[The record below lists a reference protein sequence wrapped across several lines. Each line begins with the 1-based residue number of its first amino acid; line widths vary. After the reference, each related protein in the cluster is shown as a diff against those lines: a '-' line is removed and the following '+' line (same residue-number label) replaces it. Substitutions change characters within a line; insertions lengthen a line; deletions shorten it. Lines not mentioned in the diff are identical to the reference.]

1 MKKTIKR
8 TFSMVLAF
16 AMLISFVPFGTFTVW
31 AETETSGKCG
41 TNLSWN
47 YDESTATLSI
57 ACSSS
62 WGSLDGYQFGETPW
76 FAFRESIKIVN
87 VDIEV
92 TRVGTNAF
100 RGCESL
106 ETVNMP
112 GVSNIG
118 DYAFYGC
125 SSLESVE
132 LSSCC
137 TSNSTIGKDAFAFCS
152 SLTKIVIPFQYAS
165 IEEEAFYYCENL
177 NTLGIYSSANI
188 GDKAFSYCSNLNSIY
203 IINNEN
209 PFSGTISNNAFT
221 GVEADVYHHYPYS
234 RSDGSRFGGYFIYKK
249 INSGILGYQAF
260 WNYDQTNEKLTISGE
275 GRLFG
280 FSGGSQLPW
289 MEYNYSSGYSSN
301 IKTIIIEDGI
311 TEIPSYSFEYMG
323 NVESVTLPDTLL
335 KLYPNAFNDCKS
347 LTKIVIPASVE
358 YVDGKTYW
366 NRCPNLNDVYY
377 LGTEQEWNEVYTC
390 SETNSEYCIT
400 PHFLVYH
407 SATQS
412 CTKAGYPAHYEF
424 DGTANNTFYDLNKV
438 AIPFLEPSKLEH
450 SFNSDWDK
458 DAVSHWHTCTL
469 CKIAVSDKDDHTYD
483 NACDDTCNICE
494 YVRTINHNY
503 STNYIFNEKSHW
515 RLCHVCGDK
524 TDFGAHVWDDGK
536 VTKEPTCTKD
546 GIKTYTCEI
555 CDTTKTEVINATG
568 HTVVNDEYK
577 APSCTET
584 GLTEGSHCSIC
595 GEIIKAQKVISAKGH
610 TEIIDK
616 AKPATCTETGLTE
629 GGHCSVCGEIL
640 KAQKV
645 IPATGH
651 TVITDE
657 YKAPTCTETGLT
669 EGSHC
674 SNCGEIIKA
683 QKVIPT
689 LDHKW
694 NDGEITKE
702 PTCTENGIK
711 IYTCED
717 CDETKTE
724 AIKAKGHSWDEGVV
738 NKEPTY
744 REEGEKLYTCSDC
757 GETKTEMISRLE
769 KRGKFI
775 VSNETVRAGDDIQV
789 KLYIDKNPG
798 IAALSINIAFPEELK
813 LKEVKYTD
821 LLSSKPSNS
830 KDYTSPFTI
839 SWLSSDSS
847 DKEGTGLFATLT
859 FTADIDA
866 EVTDYT
872 VRVTYKADNIVDSTL
887 DNIPFDIENGTVTV
901 NKPTPGDVNRDGAIN
916 MKDLVLIQQLIN
928 NWNVH
933 IVERAADVNDDGD
946 INMKDLVILQ
956 QYINGWEVVLK

>member
-1 MKKTIKR
+1 
-8 TFSMVLAF
+8 
-16 AMLISFVPFGTFTVW
+16 
-31 AETETSGKCG
+31 
-41 TNLSWN
+41 
-47 YDESTATLSI
+47 
-57 ACSSS
+57 
-62 WGSLDGYQFGETPW
+62 
-76 FAFRESIKIVN
+76 
-87 VDIEV
+87 
-92 TRVGTNAF
+92 
-100 RGCESL
+100 
-106 ETVNMP
+106 
-112 GVSNIG
+112 
-118 DYAFYGC
+118 
-125 SSLESVE
+125 
-132 LSSCC
+132 
-137 TSNSTIGKDAFAFCS
+137 
-152 SLTKIVIPFQYAS
+152 
-165 IEEEAFYYCENL
+165 
-177 NTLGIYSSANI
+177 
-188 GDKAFSYCSNLNSIY
+188 
-203 IINNEN
+203 
-209 PFSGTISNNAFT
+209 
-221 GVEADVYHHYPYS
+221 
-234 RSDGSRFGGYFIYKK
+234 
-249 INSGILGYQAF
+249 
-260 WNYDQTNEKLTISGE
+260 
-275 GRLFG
+275 
-280 FSGGSQLPW
+280 

-616 AKPATCTETGLTE
+616 AKPATCTETGLAEGSHCSICGETIKAQKVISAKGHTVVTDEYKAPTCTETGLAEGSHCSVCGEILKAQKVISAKGHTEIIDKAKPATCTETGLTE

-674 SNCGEIIKA
+674 SNCGETIKT